1 MSFILLLLT
10 AAVFMTPNT
19 SVIERAPRHGGV
31 FVVAH
36 RGLHD
41 GIPEN
46 TLAAYRAAI
55 EAGADF
61 VEIDLRETKDG
72 HLVSVHNHTVDA
84 YTEDARGPV
93 HEFSLEELRAL
104 NIGSPVA
111 PEWADERIP
120 TFEEILALCQGRIG
134 IYLDLKQGSVD
145 KMVALVRQ
153 YDMTHDVLWYASTMH
168 LRQLRETCPECI
180 LMPDPGPEQNL
191 PRTFD
196 LFTPQVVASV
206 WRHLSESFVR
216 ICHEAGTLVI
226 VDDGGPDSWDTL
238 LAWGVDG
245 IQTDQVN
252 ELIEYLK
259 TRNGHVPESSKPR

>member
-1 MSFILLLLT
+1 MFWTLLFFTT
-10 AAVFMTPNT
+10 AIFMAPNT
-19 SVIERAPRHGGV
+19 AVIERTPRHNDV
-31 FVVAH
+31 YVVAH
-36 RGLHD
+36 REIHD

-72 HLVSVHNHTVDA
+72 HLVSIHNHTVDA

-104 NIGSPVA
+104 DIGSRVA
-111 PEWADERIP
+111 PGWADERIP

-145 KMVALVRQ
+145 KIAALVRR
-153 YDMTHDVLWYASTMH
+153 YDMTHDVLWYASPMR
-168 LRQLRETCPECI
+168 LRQLQETCSECL
-180 LMPDPGPEQNL
+180 LMPDPGLEHNL
-191 PRTFD
+191 PRMLAQFA
-196 LFTPQVVASV
+196 PQVVASV
-206 WRHLSESFVR
+206 QRHFTQSFAKT
-216 ICHEAGTLVI
+216 CHEAEALVF
-226 VDDGGPDSWDTL
+226 VDDNGPDSWDTL

-245 IQTDQVN
+245 IQTDHVK
-252 ELIEYLK
+252 ELIAYLK
-259 TRNGHVPESSKPR
+259 MRNDSDSDPVEGG

>member
-1 MSFILLLLT
+1 
-10 AAVFMTPNT
+10 
-19 SVIERAPRHGGV
+19 
-31 FVVAH
+31 
-36 RGLHD
+36 
-41 GIPEN
+41 
-46 TLAAYRAAI
+46 
-55 EAGADF
+55 
-61 VEIDLRETKDG
+61 
-72 HLVSVHNHTVDA
+72 
-84 YTEDARGPV
+84 
-93 HEFSLEELRAL
+93 
-104 NIGSPVA
+104 
-111 PEWADERIP
+111 
-120 TFEEILALCQGRIG
+120 
-134 IYLDLKQGSVD
+134 
-145 KMVALVRQ
+145 
-153 YDMTHDVLWYASTMH
+153 
-168 LRQLRETCPECI
+168 
-180 LMPDPGPEQNL
+180 MPDPGPEQNL